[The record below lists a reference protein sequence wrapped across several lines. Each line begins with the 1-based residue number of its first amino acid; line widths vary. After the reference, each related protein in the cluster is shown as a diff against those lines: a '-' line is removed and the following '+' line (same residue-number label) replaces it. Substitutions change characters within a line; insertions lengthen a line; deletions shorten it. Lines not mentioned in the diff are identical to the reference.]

1 MRGHALKPRGLL
13 GVPQELLD
21 EILSDLEHSDL
32 VSFALVSHACAALV
46 VPRHTQYRTIR
57 TRHQRHDEWRHLSRR
72 VDLTRNIREVHIC
85 EPGNKTA
92 SDRVPTTL
100 VENCGAEASMSEVQ
114 RENRRIRDMCIAL
127 KHMRRL
133 HTFTWTWNVTP
144 AAAPTISPVHE
155 NAVLE
160 VLSRKARLRHLGL
173 MGLFGMHAS
182 GILLDPNSAGYP
194 LWRFSNLTSICL
206 RGDAWIKS
214 TNAAHLKQM
223 LERCPN
229 LEYIEMPMEFSALSE
244 CTFPELRKLNL
255 YLQSGGMRSIDPCFV
270 RFLNNHPS
278 IEDLSW
284 LPLGPVYLS
293 PQTLPALRRL
303 RTNIHVVGLLESRLL
318 ESLDVYQLDP
328 ATLLGLGNL
337 PVTNIKQLTLHEFG
351 DLETMREL
359 AALFPNLVW
368 LSMPS
373 RYGHFTV
380 EDWLD
385 LLPRFTQLQV
395 FRGQG
400 LWAAV
405 TLNMQKM
412 HGVILQLV
420 QACPNL
426 RQLDHSAY
434 NHNRLDSN
442 RITIIREGF
451 MGENPPM
458 STISTALRN
467 FKEPTKEE
475 LNQIFFSLPASGLV
489 DGVVGGG
496 SEKTSSTE
504 VEKMEINAVLSLGI
518 QGEEDAYAGKL
529 YILAPYLAF
538 ASIDRKSVRF
548 TVPLSTIRRVERLNA
563 RAEIY
568 ALSLS
573 TWHGSKIIVQLT
585 SLRPTADLFCSLLR
599 DALKIELQRGQMRA
613 VKGFVKTCYSE
624 ALIASGSQLA
634 ENEREDG
641 SLISEEKDDAAPRD
655 STYHGGLGL
664 KYKFPGDAK
673 KLRETSKIKL
683 WTQYLKVHGRNLTL
697 LRYPQCT
704 RLVQVGLPN
713 RLRGEMWETLSGS
726 VFLRFSNPGFYET
739 LLERNKGRNTTS
751 TEDIEKD
758 LHRSLPEYAGYQSEE
773 GISALRRVLQAYSF
787 KNPELGYCQAMNILA
802 AAILIYM
809 SEEQAFWLLEV
820 LCDRLLPGYYAPS
833 MHGTLLDQRVFESLV
848 QRCLPI
854 IHEHFHNVD
863 VQLSVASLP
872 WFLSLYINSMPMI
885 FAFRIVDC
893 FFCMG
898 PKVLFQVGLAILKIN
913 GEKLL
918 QIQDDGGFLNLMRDY
933 FASLGD
939 SAHPDSPDPRARA
952 ITRFQELLLVS
963 FREFS
968 VITDDMI
975 LSERRRFRSE
985 IIHSIESFSKRS
997 AIRNLKSL
1005 GRFSKEQAG
1014 LVYDALYK
1022 AMWIVPPPPDMPPP
1036 PSLVTTA
1043 EATEEKPETRIG
1055 LKTFQFFMSEIA
1067 TWARDE
1073 RIVSNG
1079 FQRRI
1084 DREIAEHEFIDR
1096 LFFFWD
1102 TSCRGAL
1109 SFQDLISGLDGVM
1122 FNDLMEN
1129 IEWFFN
1135 IHDKNK
1141 DGYLTK
1147 DEVLTLSETLLFIF
1161 RYEVGDAY
1169 LGAVSRFMTNA
1180 FEYGDALMPEP
1191 EGEPIINEQGG
1202 ETPPAMPTNQPYLNL
1217 ATFRMVVL
1225 ADEVLESFFE
1235 TDLSGSF
1242 KLEPLPE
1249 MELPVSSGGLLGDI
1263 WSTIATDNNKKMFHM
1278 VTDEIGKTIGKHQE
1292 HGRTQSPRIASDA
1305 RDAAFCEQ
1313 DKFAEWGR

>member
-1 MRGHALKPRGLL
+1 
-13 GVPQELLD
+13 
-21 EILSDLEHSDL
+21 
-32 VSFALVSHACAALV
+32 
-46 VPRHTQYRTIR
+46 
-57 TRHQRHDEWRHLSRR
+57 
-72 VDLTRNIREVHIC
+72 
-85 EPGNKTA
+85 
-92 SDRVPTTL
+92 
-100 VENCGAEASMSEVQ
+100 
-114 RENRRIRDMCIAL
+114 
-127 KHMRRL
+127 
-133 HTFTWTWNVTP
+133 
-144 AAAPTISPVHE
+144 
-155 NAVLE
+155 
-160 VLSRKARLRHLGL
+160 
-173 MGLFGMHAS
+173 
-182 GILLDPNSAGYP
+182 
-194 LWRFSNLTSICL
+194 
-206 RGDAWIKS
+206 
-214 TNAAHLKQM
+214 
-223 LERCPN
+223 
-229 LEYIEMPMEFSALSE
+229 
-244 CTFPELRKLNL
+244 
-255 YLQSGGMRSIDPCFV
+255 
-270 RFLNNHPS
+270 
-278 IEDLSW
+278 
-284 LPLGPVYLS
+284 
-293 PQTLPALRRL
+293 
-303 RTNIHVVGLLESRLL
+303 
-318 ESLDVYQLDP
+318 
-328 ATLLGLGNL
+328 
-337 PVTNIKQLTLHEFG
+337 
-351 DLETMREL
+351 
-359 AALFPNLVW
+359 
-368 LSMPS
+368 
-373 RYGHFTV
+373 
-380 EDWLD
+380 
-385 LLPRFTQLQV
+385 
-395 FRGQG
+395 
-400 LWAAV
+400 
-405 TLNMQKM
+405 
-412 HGVILQLV
+412 
-420 QACPNL
+420 
-426 RQLDHSAY
+426 
-434 NHNRLDSN
+434 
-442 RITIIREGF
+442 
-451 MGENPPM
+451 M

-467 FKEPTKEE
+467 FKEPTKDQ
-475 LNQIFFSLPASGLV
+475 LTQIFFSIPTAPPNEKDAEKNPA
-489 DGVVGGG
+489 
-496 SEKTSSTE
+496 EE
-504 VEKMEINAVLSLGI
+504 IEKMDINAVLSLGV

-529 YILAPYLAF
+529 YIMAPYLAF
-538 ASIDRKSVRF
+538 ASLDRKSVRF
-548 TVPLSTIRRVERLNA
+548 SIPLSTIRRVERLNA
-563 RAEIY
+563 RAGIY

-573 TWHGSKIIVQLT
+573 TWHGAKIIVQLT

-599 DALKIELQRGQMRA
+599 DALKVELQRGQMRA

-624 ALIASGSQLA
+624 ALVSTTSQVA
-634 ENEREDG
+634 DNEREDG
-641 SLISEEKDDAAPRD
+641 SLISEERPDAAPRE

-664 KYKFPGDAK
+664 KFKFPGDPK
-673 KLRETSKIKL
+673 KLREASKIKL
-683 WTQYLKVHGRNLTL
+683 WTQYLRAHGRNLTL

-726 VFLRFSNPGFYET
+726 IYLRFSNPGFYHK
-739 LLERNKGRNTTS
+739 LLEENTGRSTTS

-833 MHGTLLDQRVFESLV
+833 MHGTLLDQRVFEALV

-854 IHEHFHNVD
+854 IHDHFQEVD

-933 FASLGD
+933 FASLGE
-939 SAHPDSPDPRARA
+939 SAHPTSPDPRARA

-1005 GRFSKEQAG
+1005 GRFNKEQAG
-1014 LVYDALYK
+1014 LIYDALYK
-1022 AMWIVPPPPDMPPP
+1022 AMCIVPPPPDVPPP
-1036 PSLVTTA
+1036 PSLISTSGEVGG
-1043 EATEEKPETRIG
+1043 TEEKPETRIQ
-1055 LKTFQFFMSEIA
+1055 LRTFQFFLSEIA

-1102 TSCRGAL
+1102 SSCRGAL
-1109 SFQDLISGLDGVM
+1109 SFQDLIMGLDGVM

-1135 IHDKNK
+1135 LHDKNK
-1141 DGYLTK
+1141 DGFLTK
-1147 DEVLTLSETLLFIF
+1147 DEVLTLSETFLFIF

-1180 FEYGDALMPEP
+1180 FEYGDALLPPSEEEP
-1191 EGEPIINEQGG
+1191 EKNEQGG
-1202 ETPPAMPTNQPYLNL
+1202 EIPPTVPTNQPYLNL

-1235 TDLSGSF
+1235 TDLSASF
-1242 KLEPLPE
+1242 RLEPLPE
-1249 MELPVSSGGLLGDI
+1249 MELPVSSSGLLGDL
-1263 WSTIATDNNKKMFHM
+1263 WSTIATDTNKKMFNM
-1278 VTDEIGKTIGKHQE
+1278 FTDEIGKTIGKHQVV
-1292 HGRTQSPRIASDA
+1292 HRPSIGRYTKLEEPKARESLLTPSMRHSASKSSISSISTETTKTVASAASTSSSTTLSVDVKSAAEKGQLPSSESGFSPLPILHAASLAFMERTPFAIDDA
-1305 RDAAFCEQ
+1305 KDDEDDSDSELDAGENDDQVMDEVDAFLEAHDSGLTDA
-1313 DKFAEWGR
+1313 DKEVAKDLIHAKPVK

>member
-1 MRGHALKPRGLL
+1 
-13 GVPQELLD
+13 
-21 EILSDLEHSDL
+21 
-32 VSFALVSHACAALV
+32 
-46 VPRHTQYRTIR
+46 
-57 TRHQRHDEWRHLSRR
+57 
-72 VDLTRNIREVHIC
+72 
-85 EPGNKTA
+85 
-92 SDRVPTTL
+92 
-100 VENCGAEASMSEVQ
+100 
-114 RENRRIRDMCIAL
+114 
-127 KHMRRL
+127 
-133 HTFTWTWNVTP
+133 
-144 AAAPTISPVHE
+144 
-155 NAVLE
+155 
-160 VLSRKARLRHLGL
+160 
-173 MGLFGMHAS
+173 
-182 GILLDPNSAGYP
+182 
-194 LWRFSNLTSICL
+194 
-206 RGDAWIKS
+206 
-214 TNAAHLKQM
+214 
-223 LERCPN
+223 
-229 LEYIEMPMEFSALSE
+229 
-244 CTFPELRKLNL
+244 
-255 YLQSGGMRSIDPCFV
+255 
-270 RFLNNHPS
+270 
-278 IEDLSW
+278 
-284 LPLGPVYLS
+284 
-293 PQTLPALRRL
+293 
-303 RTNIHVVGLLESRLL
+303 
-318 ESLDVYQLDP
+318 
-328 ATLLGLGNL
+328 
-337 PVTNIKQLTLHEFG
+337 
-351 DLETMREL
+351 
-359 AALFPNLVW
+359 
-368 LSMPS
+368 
-373 RYGHFTV
+373 
-380 EDWLD
+380 
-385 LLPRFTQLQV
+385 
-395 FRGQG
+395 
-400 LWAAV
+400 
-405 TLNMQKM
+405 
-412 HGVILQLV
+412 
-420 QACPNL
+420 
-426 RQLDHSAY
+426 
-434 NHNRLDSN
+434 
-442 RITIIREGF
+442 
-451 MGENPPM
+451 M

-467 FKEPTKEE
+467 FKEPTKEQQT
-475 LNQIFFSLPASGLV
+475 QIFFSLPAVGSL
-489 DGVVGGG
+489 DGT
-496 SEKTSSTE
+496 EKTPAME
-504 VEKMEINAVLSLGI
+504 VEKMDINAVLSLGV

-529 YILAPYLAF
+529 YIMAPYLAF
-538 ASIDRKSVRF
+538 ASLDRKSVRF
-548 TVPLSTIRRVERLNA
+548 TIPLSTIRRVERLNA
-563 RAEIY
+563 RAGIY

-573 TWHGSKIIVQLT
+573 TWHGAKIIVQLT

-624 ALIASGSQLA
+624 ALVSTTSHVAD
-634 ENEREDG
+634 NEREDG
-641 SLISEEKDDAAPRD
+641 SLISEEQADPTPRE

-664 KYKFPGDAK
+664 KFKFPGDPK
-673 KLRETSKIKL
+673 KLREASKIKL
-683 WTQYLKVHGRNLTL
+683 WTQYLRAHGRNLTL

-726 VFLRFSNPGFYET
+726 IYLRFSNPGFYQE
-739 LLERNKGRNTTS
+739 LLDKNTGRTTTS

-833 MHGTLLDQRVFESLV
+833 MHGTLLDQRVFEALV

-854 IHEHFHNVD
+854 IHDHFSNVD

-933 FASLGD
+933 FASLGE
-939 SAHPDSPDPRARA
+939 SAHPHSPDPRARA

-968 VITDDMI
+968 VITDDLI
-975 LSERRRFRSE
+975 HSERRRFRSE
-985 IIHSIESFSKRS
+985 IIHSIESFAKRG
-997 AIRNLKSL
+997 AVRNLRSL

-1022 AMWIVPPPPDMPPP
+1022 AMCLVPPPPDQPPP
-1036 PSLVTTA
+1036 PSLVPTGDRTG
-1043 EATEEKPETRIG
+1043 EAEEKPETRIE
-1055 LKTFQFFMSEIA
+1055 LRTFQFFLSEIA

-1079 FQRRI
+1079 FQRRV

-1135 IHDKNK
+1135 LHDKNK
-1141 DGYLTK
+1141 DGFLTK
-1147 DEVLTLSETLLFIF
+1147 DEVLTLSETFLFIF

-1180 FEYGDALMPEP
+1180 FEYGDALLPPPDEKPEL
-1191 EGEPIINEQGG
+1191 NEQGG
-1202 ETPPAMPTNQPYLNL
+1202 ETPPSIPTNQPYLNL

-1235 TDLSGSF
+1235 TDLSASF
-1242 KLEPLPE
+1242 RLEPLPE
-1249 MELPVSSGGLLGDI
+1249 MELPVSSSGLLGDL
-1263 WSTIATDNNKKMFHM
+1263 WSTIATDTNKKMFNM
-1278 VTDEIGKTIGKHQE
+1278 FTDEIGKTIGKHQVV
-1292 HGRTQSPRIASDA
+1292 HRPSIGRYTKLEEPKARESLLTPSMRHSASKSSLSAESTKTVATSTSSTLSVDVNVAGKNSLPSSGSGFSPLPMLHAANIALMERTPFAIDDAKDDEDESDEDLDGGENDDQVMDEV
-1305 RDAAFCEQ
+1305 DAFLEAHDSGLTDA
-1313 DKFAEWGR
+1313 DKEVAKDLINAEPVK